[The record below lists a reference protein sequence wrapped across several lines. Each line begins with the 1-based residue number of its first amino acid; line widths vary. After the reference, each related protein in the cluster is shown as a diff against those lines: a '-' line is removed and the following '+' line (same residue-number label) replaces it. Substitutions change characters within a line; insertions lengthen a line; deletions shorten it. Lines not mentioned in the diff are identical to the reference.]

1 MVRSSSSIR
10 SVNCDVDNY
19 YFVLIFNF
27 RFKGHE
33 GWKQNPISNDFDYEL
48 IQTRLEQFRVA
59 RELGDL
65 DAISFLLRASM
76 TRGLGDIG
84 NLELYSQSYTGTKK
98 LIEEFNEELVLA
110 LEYMYHVLPEDNRVA
125 RRNKYEFF
133 RGLRH
138 MLGNT
143 ALLLSGGGALGT
155 HHIGVVLELLD
166 AGLLPRIISGSSSG
180 AIMAAMI
187 CTRMDEDLV
196 ALAYQGGLNMNFLD
210 EPSVGPG
217 WQQYWVKLR
226 RLMREGVV
234 FDQGVLRTCLRDNIG
249 NVTFLE
255 AFKKTRRI
263 LNVSV
268 SSSTQHE
275 MPRMLNYLT
284 APNVLIWSAVLASC
298 AVPGAFSS
306 SGLLAKDPRSGA
318 LLPWHHG
325 DDTRWIDG
333 SVENDIPRAR
343 LAEMF
348 NVNHFIVSQVNPHV
362 YPFLERKRHEPG
374 PPSRI
379 TNLLRTFVYLIHS
392 EMCFRLHQL
401 ISLNLSITP
410 NALHRLLSVLTQ
422 KYDGDITIIPDLTL
436 ADVRLLLA
444 DPSRDQIDSSIR
456 RGARATWPLISVICN
471 QCRVE
476 ILLDKLLS
484 KMKRKNGGSG
494 GSGTSSVI
502 QLKKKPLLNSNNN
515 NSVNTNNNNNISIV
529 NFHNVNSVTSSSTNS
544 QIQSPTSSSNGRF
557 RRSSSPLVFRN
568 MEASMS
574 IDDLSS
580 AYNE

>member
-1 MVRSSSSIR
+1 MDPS
-10 SVNCDVDNY
+10 
-19 YFVLIFNF
+19 
-27 RFKGHE
+27 
-33 GWKQNPISNDFDYEL
+33 SNDYDFEL
-48 IQTRLEQFRVA
+48 IQTRLEQLRVA
-59 RELGDL
+59 REIGDL
-65 DAISFLLRASM
+65 DTISFLLRASM

-98 LIEEFNEELVLA
+98 LIEEFNEELLLG
-110 LEYMYHVLPEDNRVA
+110 LEYMYQSLPEDNRIA
-125 RRNKYEFF
+125 RRSKYDFF

-155 HHIGVVLELLD
+155 HHIGVLEALFE

-180 AIMAAMI
+180 SIMAAMV
-187 CTRMDEDLV
+187 CTRTDEELTQ
-196 ALAYQGGLNMNFLD
+196 LLKFEGLNMNFLD

-226 RLMREGVV
+226 RLMKEGVV
-234 FDQGVLRTCLRDNIG
+234 FDQSVLRTCLRENIG
-249 NVTFLE
+249 HVTFLE
-255 AFKKTRRI
+255 AHKKTRRI

-275 MPRMLNYLT
+275 MPRILNYLT

-298 AVPGAFSS
+298 AVPGVFMS

-318 LLPWHHG
+318 LIPWHPG

-343 LAEMF
+343 LAELF

-362 YPFLERKRHEPG
+362 YPFLERKRRDPG
-374 PPSRI
+374 PSSRI
-379 TNLLRTFVYLIHS
+379 NHLIRTILYLIHS
-392 EMCFRLHQL
+392 ETCFRLHQL
-401 ISLNLSITP
+401 ISLNLIFP

-422 KYDGDITIIPDLTL
+422 KYDGDITIIPDLSLT
-436 ADVRLLLA
+436 DVRLLFA
-444 DPSRDQIDSSIR
+444 DPSREQIASSVR
-456 RGARATWPLISVICN
+456 RGARATWPLISVIWN

-476 ILLDKLLS
+476 MLLDQMLA
-484 KMKRKNGGSG
+484 KMKRRAQNGSRSGVSSVRGRKHRTGSG
-494 GSGTSSVI
+494 SMTMVI
-502 QLKKKPLLNSNNN
+502 DE
-515 NSVNTNNNNNISIV
+515 
-529 NFHNVNSVTSSSTNS
+529 
-544 QIQSPTSSSNGRF
+544 NGQPV
-557 RRSSSPLVFRN
+557 RRSSSPLVYRTL
-568 MEASMS
+568 EASMS

-580 AYNE
+580 AYND

>member
-1 MVRSSSSIR
+1 MEHASTFEEWTEAAAQLDR
-10 SVNCDVDNY
+10 
-19 YFVLIFNF
+19 L
-27 RFKGHE
+27 KGHE
-33 GWKQNPISNDFDYEL
+33 EWKMDPVSPDYDFEL

-59 RELGDL
+59 REMGDL

-76 TRGLGDIG
+76 SRGLGDIG

-98 LIEEFNEELVLA
+98 LIEEFNEELILS
-110 LEYMYHVLPEDNRVA
+110 LEFMYQSLGEDNRIS
-125 RRNKYEFF
+125 RRSKYEFF

-155 HHIGVVLELLD
+155 HHIGVIEALHE

-180 AIMAAMI
+180 SIMAAML
-187 CTRMDEDLV
+187 CTRTEEELV
-196 ALAYQGGLNMNFLD
+196 ALMRLEGLNMNFLG
-210 EPSVGPG
+210 EPSAGAG
-217 WQQYWVKLR
+217 WQQYWIKLR
-226 RLMREGVV
+226 RLMREGVI
-234 FDQGVLRTCLRDNIG
+234 FDQNVLRKCLRENIG
-249 NVTFLE
+249 HVTFLE

-298 AVPGAFSS
+298 AVPGVFMS

-318 LLPWHHG
+318 LIPWHPG
-325 DDTRWIDG
+325 DDDRWIDG

-343 LAEMF
+343 LAELF

-362 YPFLERKRHEPG
+362 YPFLERKRREPG

-379 TNLLRTFVYLIHS
+379 NHLIRTILYLVHS
-392 EMCFRLHQL
+392 ETCFRLHQL
-401 ISLNLSITP
+401 ISLNLFFP

-422 KYDGDITIIPDLTL
+422 KYDGDITVIPDLTM
-436 ADVRLLLA
+436 ADVKLLFA
-444 DPSRDQIDSSIR
+444 DPSQEQMASSVR
-456 RGARATWPLISVICN
+456 RGARATWPLISVIWN

-476 ILLDKLLS
+476 ILLDQLLS
-484 KMKRKNGGSG
+484 RMKRRSANGNANANV
-494 GSGTSSVI
+494 SGTRM
-502 QLKKKPLLNSNNN
+502 KKSKK
-515 NSVNTNNNNNISIV
+515 
-529 NFHNVNSVTSSSTNS
+529 H
-544 QIQSPTSSSNGRF
+544 SPTSSALSSSTASISSIGSTSPKGHF
-557 RRSSSPLVFRN
+557 RRSSSPLVYRAL
-568 MEASMS
+568 EASAS
-574 IDDLSS
+574 IDDLTSEF
-580 AYNE
+580 Y

>member
-1 MVRSSSSIR
+1 MGARIQSLFYYLFVR
-10 SVNCDVDNY
+10 
-19 YFVLIFNF
+19 L
-27 RFKGHE
+27 KGHE
-33 GWKQNPISNDFDYEL
+33 EWKLNPVSNDFDYEL

-59 RELGDL
+59 REIGDL

-98 LIEEFNEELVLA
+98 LIEEFNEELILS
-110 LEYMYHVLPEDNRVA
+110 LEYMYQSISEDSRIA
-125 RRNKYEFF
+125 RRNKFEFF

-155 HHIGVVLELLD
+155 HHIGVLNSLND

-180 AIMAAMI
+180 SIMAAMI
-187 CTRMDEDLV
+187 CTRSDDELAGLS
-196 ALAYQGGLNMNFLD
+196 ALEGLNMNFLD
-210 EPSVGPG
+210 ESSAGPG

-226 RLMREGVV
+226 RLMQEGVI
-234 FDQGVLRTCLRDNIG
+234 FDQSVLRTCLRENIG
-249 NVTFLE
+249 HVTFLE

-268 SSSTQHE
+268 SSSTRHE

-298 AVPGAFSS
+298 AVPGVFSS

-318 LLPWHHG
+318 LIPWHPG
-325 DDTRWIDG
+325 DDSRWIDG

-343 LAEMF
+343 LGELF

-362 YPFLERKRHEPG
+362 YPFLERKRREPG

-379 TNLLRTFVYLIHS
+379 NHLIRTLLFLVHS

-401 ISLNLSITP
+401 ISLNFFFP
-410 NALHRLLSVLTQ
+410 NALHRLLSILTQ
-422 KYDGDITIIPDLTL
+422 KYDGDITIIPDLSLT
-436 ADVRLLLA
+436 DVRLLFA
-444 DPSRDQIDSSIR
+444 DPSREQIASSVR
-456 RGARATWPLISVICN
+456 RGARATWPLVSIVWN

-476 ILLDKLLS
+476 ILLDQMLS
-484 KMKRKNGGSG
+484 KMKRKSNPGQSKSNASIRRRHNNEGF
-494 GSGTSSVI
+494 SSA
-502 QLKKKPLLNSNNN
+502 S
-515 NSVNTNNNNNISIV
+515 TISR
-529 NFHNVNSVTSSSTNS
+529 TNS
-544 QIQSPTSSSNGRF
+544 LTPSPTSPKTHF
-557 RRSSSPLVFRN
+557 RRSSSPLVYRN
-568 MEASMS
+568 LEASMS
-574 IDDLSS
+574 LDE
-580 AYNE
+580 N

>member
-1 MVRSSSSIR
+1 MCLSFCR
-10 SVNCDVDNY
+10 
-19 YFVLIFNF
+19 L
-27 RFKGHE
+27 KGHE
-33 GWKQNPISNDFDYEL
+33 EWKLNPISNDFDYEL

-59 RELGDL
+59 REMGDL

-84 NLELYSQSYTGTKK
+84 NMELYSQSFTGTKK
-98 LIEEFNEELVLA
+98 IIEEFNEELVLA
-110 LEYMYHVLPEDNRVA
+110 LEYMYHSLPEDNRVA
-125 RRNKYEFF
+125 RRTKYEFF

-155 HHIGVVLELLD
+155 HHIGVLEALLD
-166 AGLLPRIISGSSSG
+166 VGLLPRIISGSSSG

-187 CTRMDEDLV
+187 CTRTDEELS
-196 ALAYQGGLNMNFLD
+196 ALSTLEGLNMNFLD
-210 EPSVGPG
+210 EPSAGPG

-226 RLMREGVV
+226 RLMREGAV

-249 NVTFLE
+249 HVTFLE

-298 AVPGAFSS
+298 AVPGVFMS

-318 LLPWHHG
+318 LIPWHPG

-343 LAEMF
+343 LAELF

-362 YPFLERKRHEPG
+362 YPFLERKRREPG

-379 TNLLRTFVYLIHS
+379 NNFIRTFLYLIHS

-401 ISLNLSITP
+401 ISLNLIMP
-410 NALHRLLSVLTQ
+410 NVLHRILSVLTQ

-436 ADVRLLLA
+436 TDVRLLFA
-444 DPSRDQIDSSIR
+444 DPSREQISSSIR
-456 RGARATWPLISVICN
+456 RGARATWPLISVIWN

-476 ILLDKLLS
+476 ILLDQLLS
-484 KMKRKNGGSG
+484 KMKRKSI
-494 GSGTSSVI
+494 SGTSSVTSAHV
-502 QLKKKPLLNSNNN
+502 KKKKILLKSPNPNSTSNINSNN
-515 NSVNTNNNNNISIV
+515 
-529 NFHNVNSVTSSSTNS
+529 SSSTNS
-544 QIQSPTSSSNGRF
+544 AGQSPPSVKGHF
-557 RRSSSPLVFRN
+557 RRSSSPLIFRN
-568 MEASMS
+568 LEASMS
-574 IDDLSS
+574 IDDFSS
-580 AYNE
+580 TCNE